1 MKKLLLLFILAIPC
15 LFNAFSQNEKTSLAI
30 FPFTSTAVANKG
42 YATVIQQFVVEILRK
57 KSGIQLIDRSND
69 SLQVK
74 ELDLSMREVSVDAK
88 GPAEQGKLLVG
99 AQMIVGTVSNINV
112 EERTNTNVTGGR
124 SVVNKTYTASLSF
137 AMQLSDVE
145 TGKVIS
151 HKLFG
156 GTQTSSGGFLSTIG
170 LNAFTNADTKEEA
183 ISNAIKNTRKQI
195 INWFNELYPPE
206 INIFKIE
213 ERDKKGKPETVLVTG
228 VDESFTKGSQ
238 FYVHEIEMLDTGHGK
253 PLRRT
258 KKIARLK
265 IKELQG
271 EVTVCTVSDGEDI
284 LEEKMNNKVPM
295 IFTAK

>member
-1 MKKLLLLFILAIPC
+1 MKKLLFLFTLAIPC
-15 LFNAFSQNEKTSLAI
+15 LGTAFSQSEKTSIAI
-30 FPFTSTAVANKG
+30 FPFTATADANKG
-42 YATVIQQFVVEILRK
+42 YATVIQQLVVEILRK

-88 GPAEQGKLLVG
+88 GPAEQGKLLLG
-99 AQMIVGTVSNINV
+99 AQMIVGTLSNVSV
-112 EERTNTNVTGGR
+112 EEKSNTSVSGGR
-124 SVVNKTYTASLSF
+124 SVINKTYTASLSF

-156 GTQTSSGGFLSTIG
+156 GVQNSGGFLSTIG

-183 ISNAIKNTRKQI
+183 IASAIKNTRKQI
-195 INWFNELYPPE
+195 IKWFNELYPPE

-228 VDESFTKGSQ
+228 VDESFSRGSQ
-238 FYVHEIEMLDTGHGK
+238 FYVHEIEMLDTGNGK
-253 PLRRT
+253 KLRRL

-265 IKELQG
+265 ITELQG
-271 EVTVCTVSDGEDI
+271 EVTVCKVSDGEDI
-284 LEEKMNNKVPM
+284 LEDKMNNKVPM
-295 IFTAK
+295 VFTAN